1 MGGNLKMLALLS
13 LVVVLLLLS
22 ALKTWQMS
30 RAPCSVMATGTWT
43 SITCSAN
50 SSDFWRT
57 YVLKADCD
65 TEIQFQELYWFGKSV
80 NVSISDMF
88 NTSNVFNLTIQSTQ
102 PFNCSSNVQDPDV
115 AAMDPRYH
123 TVKFVCPQGVYAIS
137 MKLDNY
143 TNVLGY
149 RGYAVK
155 ASVPIDR
162 LVVAS
167 KCRERHN
174 PNM

>member
-1 MGGNLKMLALLS
+1 MLALLS
-13 LVVVLLLLS
+13 LVVVLFAVVRAQNLTNVKS
-22 ALKTWQMS
+22 ALFRDGNWNLN
-30 RAPCSVMATGTWT
+30 VNYL
-43 SITCSAN
+43 SAN
-50 SSDFWRT
+50 SSDFWHT

-65 TEIQFQELYWFGKSV
+65 TEVQFQELYCLGKSV

-115 AAMDPRYH
+115 AAMDPRYSH
-123 TVKFVCPQGVYAIS
+123 GQVRLPQGVYAIS